1 MRDSAMDAIVMVR
14 EERPEDAAAIQRVN
28 QLAFGGPGEAA
39 LVDHLRAHGKLRVS
53 LVAERNG
60 EIVGHIA
67 FSPVRLV
74 DDDAQRAPLGEPRPR
89 AVAAAGGLGIGPMAV
104 VPEQQRRG
112 VGGRLMRAG
121 LERCRALDVP
131 WVIVLG
137 HANYYPRFGF
147 TPASRFGVRC
157 AYPAPDEAF
166 MALELVPG
174 ALRGAT
180 GTVQYGPEF
189 DDA

>member
-1 MRDSAMDAIVMVR
+1 LRDEAPETDLIVR
-14 EERPEDAAAIQRVN
+14 EERAEDIAAVHRVN
-28 QLAFGGPGEAA
+28 RLAFGGPGEAA
-39 LVDHLRAHGKLRVS
+39 LVDHLRALGKLRVS
-53 LVAERNG
+53 LVAERRG
-60 EIVGHIA
+60 EILGHIA

-74 DDDAQRAPLGEPRPR
+74 DDSAAASPHARPGPR
-89 AVAAAGGLGIGPMAV
+89 AGAMPGGLGIGPMAV
-104 VPEQQRRG
+104 VPEHQRRG
-112 VGGRLMRAG
+112 IGGRLMRAG

-137 HANYYPRFGF
+137 HPSYYPRFGF

-174 ALRGAT
+174 ALRGAA
-180 GTVQYGPEF
+180 GTAHYEPEF
-189 DDA
+189 DGV